1 MYKYNDIKSV
11 HFEITSKCQARCPM
25 CPRRINGGPMNPGV
39 VLHEVDFET
48 FVSWFPKDFI
58 KQLNHF
64 NMCGNLGDPII
75 AKDTVKIYRYLR
87 ENNPEMTLQM
97 HTNGSGRNKTW
108 WQELAALN
116 VRIVFGIDGLEDTH
130 ALYRINTD
138 WNKVI
143 KNAKT
148 FIAAGGDARWD
159 MLIFQHN
166 EHQVEACEKL
176 SKELGFSLFMKK
188 HTTRFRD
195 GKLDVLDDSGKS
207 VNTLYPTEYSKSV
220 IEKVEN
226 AKNEIKPVITCKAVK
241 DSQMYVGANGTVT
254 PCCWLD
260 QEWYPAHAPSRI
272 DYMDKV
278 GMWPN
283 LNLNRLVDIFNSG
296 YFDKISSCWN
306 STGLKECSKQCGSFD
321 KLNRQFVK

>member
-75 AKDTVKIYRYLR
+75 ANDTVKIYRYLR
-87 ENNPEMTLQM
+87 ENNSEMTLQM

-108 WQELAALN
+108 WQELAAIN
-116 VRIVFGIDGLEDTH
+116 VRVVFGIDGLEDTH
-130 ALYRINTD
+130 SLYRINTD

-159 MLIFQHN
+159 MLIFKHN

-176 SKELGFSLFMKK
+176 SKELGFRLFMKK

-195 GKLDVLDDSGKS
+195 GKLDVLDDSGKP
-207 VNTLYPTEYSKSV
+207 VNILYPTEYSKSV

-226 AKNEIKPVITCKAVK
+226 ANNEIKPVITCKAIK

-272 DYMDKV
+272 DYMDKI
-278 GMWPN
+278 GTWPN
-283 LNLNRLVDIFNSG
+283 LNVNSLVDIFNSG
-296 YFDKISSCWN
+296 YFNRISSCWD
-306 STGLKECSKQCGSFD
+306 SSGLKECSKQCGSFD
-321 KLNRQFVK
+321 KLNRQFVT